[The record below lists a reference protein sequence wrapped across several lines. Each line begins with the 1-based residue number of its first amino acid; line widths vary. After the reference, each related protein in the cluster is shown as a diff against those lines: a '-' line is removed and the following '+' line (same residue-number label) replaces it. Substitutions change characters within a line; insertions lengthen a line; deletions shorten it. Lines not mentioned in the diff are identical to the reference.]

1 MRKIHYLFLMFFIVL
16 SCNKNQIYHS
26 FENLPEDKRWL
37 CSLVQ
42 KHEFTIEEEA
52 NYSVYLNIS
61 NVFGTEMKTFPIE
74 LEITKPNG
82 SIEKATIA
90 VDLSVAVCIGDICD
104 VKFPIR
110 ENLKLEKG
118 VYKIQFIPKS
128 TYGFVPN
135 IIGVGLT
142 VEKAQL
148 VKE

>member
-90 VDLSVAVCIGDICD
+90 VDLSVADCIGDICD

-110 ENLKLEKG
+110 ENLKLEKD

>member
-1 MRKIHYLFLMFFIVL
+1 MRKIHYIFLMFFIVL

-37 CSLVQ
+37 RSSIQ

-90 VDLSVAVCIGDICD
+90 VDLSVADCVGDICD

-118 VYKIQFIPKS
+118 VYTIQFIPKS

-142 VEKAQL
+142 VEKAQ
-148 VKE
+148 

>member
-90 VDLSVAVCIGDICD
+90 VDLSVADCVGDICD

-118 VYKIQFIPKS
+118 VYTIQFIPKS

-142 VEKAQL
+142 VEKAQ
-148 VKE
+148 

>member
-90 VDLSVAVCIGDICD
+90 VDLSVADCIGDICD

-110 ENLKLEKG
+110 ENLKLETG

>member
-1 MRKIHYLFLMFFIVL
+1 MFFIVL

-90 VDLSVAVCIGDICD
+90 VDLSVADCIGDICD

-110 ENLKLEKG
+110 ENLKLEKD

-142 VEKAQL
+142 VEKAQ
-148 VKE
+148 

>member
-90 VDLSVAVCIGDICD
+90 VDLSVADCIGDICD

-110 ENLKLEKG
+110 ENLKLEKD

-142 VEKAQL
+142 VEKAQ
-148 VKE
+148 